1 MTGERGRLYITRRV
15 WEKSHPDCIQS
26 VYRSGRTSFMVWGA
40 IGWGWKLKLVFLE
53 RRHGKRGINSRD
65 YAEQV
70 LEEVVGP
77 FLQDMEPD
85 TIFMEDGAK
94 VHLGFAKAVRK
105 ALNIRGFSQW
115 WPPSSPDLNPIE
127 KVWRW
132 IKARI
137 TQMDKFPTTLDELK
151 QVV

>member
-1 MTGERGRLYITRRV
+1 MGEVAPRLHTIGISLR
-15 WEKSHPDCIQS
+15 ENL
-26 VYRSGRTSFMVWGA
+26 VYGMGCNWM
-40 IGWGWKLKLVFLE
+40 GWKSKLVFLE
-53 RRHGKRGINSRD
+53 RCHGKRGINSRD

-94 VHLGFAKAVRK
+94 VHLGFAKAVHK
-105 ALNIRGFSQW
+105 ALNIRGFSQG
-115 WPPSSPDLNPIE
+115 WPPSSPNLNLIE

-137 TQMDKFPTTLDELK
+137 TQIDKFLTTLDELK
-151 QVV
+151 

>member
-1 MTGERGRLYITRRV
+1 
-15 WEKSHPDCIQS
+15 
-26 VYRSGRTSFMVWGA
+26 
-40 IGWGWKLKLVFLE
+40 
-53 RRHGKRGINSRD
+53 
-65 YAEQV
+65 
-70 LEEVVGP
+70 VGP

-151 QVV
+151 QVVQDLWDEMDPYRFIKHIESMPKKLEEVIKRRGGATVY